1 MKSRIASKN
10 GFLSFVIIVLSFF
23 FLTGQVYAQSDCKGV
38 YNSQLD
44 YFNKGQYEN
53 VNNYLSGCIKEIY
66 SRPDYYK
73 AGGLETTYRV
83 FKLCIESYR
92 RLDQGGMAERKIN
105 ELVSYLSQNRD
116 AVVNRLNSTTLD
128 KL

>member
-1 MKSRIASKN
+1 MKSLIVSKK
-10 GFLSFVIIVLSFF
+10 GFISAVIIALL
-23 FLTGQVYAQSDCKGV
+23 FLFVSEEGYAQSDCKDI

-53 VNNYLSGCIKEIY
+53 INNYLGGCIKDIY
-66 SRPDYYK
+66 GNPNYYK
-73 AGGLETTYRV
+73 GGGLEITYRV

-105 ELVSYLSQNRD
+105 ELVSYLGQNRD
-116 AVVNRLNSTTLD
+116 AVVSRLNSTSLD